1 MRLSLATKVFIAF
14 AGVTIVFSAVVMFG
28 VERTQS
34 LYGQLRAINQRIVPL
49 GLQLSDVQ
57 NDLRSFHVVLNE
69 RDPAVLRRSLQLT
82 RLLNALPENLDE
94 ELGEAALLADFSELE
109 EVPAAQSEAFASI
122 LRDLRALQTRGAEF
136 SKAASAF
143 TAQVLRERPQ
153 GSELSASISETQTEL
168 SAEARALDNRLTQL
182 RAELRVATDQALT
195 RADDAERSSVY
206 ALGAL
211 SLAALAVALLV
222 LILIVWTLRPLTT
235 LAQAARRIGEGDYRP
250 LPTPSTRMGQDE
262 VALLTAEFNAMAHSL
277 AERDARLRSQHAAL
291 LKSER
296 LATIGRMTSLIT
308 HELRNPL
315 SSINLNVEMLAEAL
329 EERGIDASDE
339 DIRPLLETVIE
350 EIDRLRDITEE
361 YLTYARL
368 PSPKTQPENLD
379 DIVQGLIDFHQWE
392 WSQHGVE
399 VIVTIDN
406 APLEVDVDANQ
417 IRQALLNLIKN
428 AVEASSPGDAIV
440 VSVTRVEGVAR
451 VAIEDQGEGIRPEA
465 LERLF
470 EPFFSTK
477 SQGTGLG
484 LPMTQQILE
493 EHGGQL
499 SVESDLGEG
508 TRFCFELPLSSPH

>member
-14 AGVTIVFSAVVMFG
+14 AGVTIIFSAVVMFG
-28 VERTQS
+28 VERTQT
-34 LYGQLRAINQRIVPL
+34 LYGQLRAINHRIVPL

-82 RLLNALPENLDE
+82 RLLNALPDNLDE

-109 EVPAAQSEAFASI
+109 EVPAAQSEAFAS
-122 LRDLRALQTRGAEF
+122 LHQDLTALQSRGGEF
-136 SKAASAF
+136 SRAASAF

-153 GSELSASISETQTEL
+153 GSEISESISETQTEL

-182 RAELRVATDQALT
+182 RAELRVATDEALA
-195 RADDAERSSVY
+195 RADDTERSSVY

-222 LILIVWTLRPLTT
+222 LILIIWTLRPLTT
-235 LAQAARRIGEGDYRP
+235 LTQAARRIGEGDYRP
-250 LPTPSTRMGQDE
+250 LPSPSTRMGQDE
-262 VALLTAEFNAMAHSL
+262 VALLTAEFNTMALSL

-329 EERGIDASDE
+329 QERGIDASDE
-339 DIRPLLETVIE
+339 EIRPLLETVIE
-350 EIDRLRDITEE
+350 EVDRLRDITEE
-361 YLTYARL
+361 YLIYARL
-368 PSPKTQPENLD
+368 PSPKTQAENLD

-399 VIVTIDN
+399 VVVIIDDT
-406 APLEVDVDANQ
+406 PLRVEADANQ
-417 IRQALLNLIKN
+417 MRQALLNLIKN
-428 AVEASSPGDAIV
+428 AVEASSPGDEV
-440 VSVTRVEGVAR
+440 VVRVARVDGVAR
-451 VAIEDQGEGIRPEA
+451 VAIEDQGEGIPPDG

-484 LPMTQQILE
+484 LPMTQQIIE
-493 EHGGQL
+493 EHGGEL
-499 SVESDLGEG
+499 SVESEVGRG
-508 TRFCFELPLSSPH
+508 TRFCFELPIAKPH